1 MSSGTTDPRER
12 GRLHGE
18 RHHAAIRANVAAF
31 RDAAAAAGWGRD
43 VLERAATD
51 LHGRLPDAERA
62 ELDAIGMAAGIAPG
76 AHRAF
81 ALTAHVV
88 APEECTVA
96 AAVGSAAASGAT
108 VLFKNSDKIGAPTL
122 VGAGYHRYKEI
133 NVVVDLTTDHDVRAL
148 GVAAAGTTGLKMG
161 VNSAGVAVASNI
173 ARTLELRARERSLDD
188 LRALDRGEILRRAL
202 DCGTA
207 WEAAVWAMDAIT
219 ETPMA
224 TPGNLHFAEADRM
237 FIVEGSYDRLAL
249 ENVHDRVVARA
260 NGFVLLDELNDPE
273 DDSSPARRSR
283 ALEMLLP
290 HAGSITSEHLR
301 AVSADHANGPGLRSI
316 CRHADDPVD
325 ETTLSSMIV
334 AFDPAHPMGS
344 TAEFA
349 LGKPCWSWTSAESS
363 LIIDVGSQNG
373 VPEPFADGTAW
384 VNAYRRIPRASRHP
398 SASRARFRFQRGRVP
413 GSLSGR

>member
-1 MSSGTTDPRER
+1 MSPRPTDPREQ

-18 RHHAAIRANVAAF
+18 LHRAAIRANVAAY
-31 RDAAAAAGWGRD
+31 RRAAAEAGWEPD
-43 VLERAATD
+43 ALERRATD
-51 LHGRLPDAERA
+51 LHRRLPDAERT
-62 ELDAIGMAAGIAPG
+62 ELDAIGLAAGIASA

-96 AAVGSAAASGAT
+96 AAVGDAAASGAT
-108 VLFKNSDKIGAPTL
+108 VLFKNADKIGADTL
-122 VGAGYHRYKEI
+122 VGDAYHRYKEI
-133 NVVVDLTTDHDVRAL
+133 NVVVDLTTDHDVRVL

-161 VNSAGVAVASNI
+161 VNNAGVAVASNI

-188 LRALDRGEILRRAL
+188 LRALDRGQILRRAL
-202 DCGTA
+202 GFVSA

-249 ENVHDRVVARA
+249 ERVYDRVVARA
-260 NGFVLLDELNDPE
+260 NGFVLLEELNDPE

-290 HAGSITSEHLR
+290 HAGSVTSEHLR
-301 AVSADHANGPGLRSI
+301 TVSADHTNGPGLRSI
-316 CRHADDPVD
+316 CRHSDDPVD

-334 AFDPAHPMGS
+334 AFDPADPTRS
-344 TAEFA
+344 TADFA
-349 LGKPCWSWTSAESS
+349 VGKPCWSWGSAETS
-363 LIIDVGSQNG
+363 LTMGAGSQNR
-373 VPEPFADGTAW
+373 VPELFGDGTVW
-384 VNAYRRIPRASRHP
+384 LNAYREDPRT
-398 SASRARFRFQRGRVP
+398 G
-413 GSLSGR
+413 